1 MFRQNH
7 AVVIVDP
14 TYIQIGRRGEV
25 NVNMDTI
32 REIFFGMSDE
42 KVLIP
47 INVSGIHWCCIMI
60 DLTKNDV
67 LLYDSMC
74 SSYLTKVRVV
84 AEMLV
89 AIIPDARVKR
99 YRIRRV
105 DGDLGIQFDSYNCGI
120 YVLVSFELFVREER
134 TGALDKDL
142 LKCLRYRY
150 LCMCM

>member
-1 MFRQNH
+1 
-7 AVVIVDP
+7 
-14 TYIQIGRRGEV
+14 
-25 NVNMDTI
+25 MDTI

-47 INVSGIHWCCIMI
+47 INASGIHWCCIMI
-60 DLTKNDV
+60 DLTKND
-67 LLYDSMC
+67 
-74 SSYLTKVRVV
+74 VRVV